1 MSVVILGSSHVSKL
15 EGAMYSLYSEG
26 RKPAQATCIPA
37 DTVFY
42 GVSGMTLSEFNA
54 AESGRSSQVKRSLEQ
69 CSCKTVVLIA
79 GGNDLDTEDGVEW
92 ESVLERFITAVEWL
106 SAVFDSVLV
115 VRLFHR
121 TYPRSGNRSWHFKYP
136 GRADYNAVS
145 ARVNEGLMNNKWS
158 GKVYVCRHVKLT
170 DKDLPDG
177 VHLNYSAL
185 RKLLS
190 NISRGLSA
198 LE

>member
-1 MSVVILGSSHVSKL
+1 MSLVILGSSHVSKL
-15 EGAMYSLYSEG
+15 EGAIHHLYSYAG
-26 RKPAQATCIPA
+26 KPAIATCIPH
-37 DTVFY
+37 DTLFY

-79 GGNDLDTEDGVEW
+79 GGNDLDRD
-92 ESVLERFITAVEWL
+92 ESVHWQSVLDSFITAVEWL

-136 GRADYNAVS
+136 GRADYNGVS
-145 ARVNEGLMNNKWS
+145 ALVNEGLMNNKWS
-158 GKVYVCRHVKLT
+158 GKVYVCRHVNLT
-170 DKDLPDG
+170 DKELPDG
-177 VHLNYSAL
+177 VHLNDSAL
-185 RKLLS
+185 RKLLN

>member
-1 MSVVILGSSHVSKL
+1 MSLVILGSSHVSKL
-15 EGAMYSLYSEG
+15 EGAMYRLYSEG
-26 RKPAQATCIPA
+26 GKPAQATCIPV

-54 AESGRSSQVKRSLEQ
+54 AESGRSSKVKRSLEQ
-69 CSCKTVVLIA
+69 CSCNTVVLIA
-79 GGNDLDTEDGVEW
+79 GGNDLDTDEGGQW
-92 ESVLERFITAVEWL
+92 ESVLESFITAVEWL
-106 SAVFDSVLV
+106 SARFDSVLV

-136 GRADYNAVS
+136 GRADYNGVS
-145 ARVNEGLMNNKWS
+145 ALVNEGLMKKKWS

-170 DKDLPDG
+170 DKDLYDG
-177 VHLNYSAL
+177 VHLNDSAL

-190 NISRGLSA
+190 NISRGLST